1 MKTTAFEGYKG
12 RGLPLTTIVRGSVV
26 AEDGEVS
33 GKPGYGEFQ
42 RPNPKTA

>member
-12 RGLPLTTIVRGSVV
+12 RGLPLTTIVRGRIIS
-26 AEDGEVS
+26 EDGGVS

-42 RPNPKTA
+42 SPSLKTA